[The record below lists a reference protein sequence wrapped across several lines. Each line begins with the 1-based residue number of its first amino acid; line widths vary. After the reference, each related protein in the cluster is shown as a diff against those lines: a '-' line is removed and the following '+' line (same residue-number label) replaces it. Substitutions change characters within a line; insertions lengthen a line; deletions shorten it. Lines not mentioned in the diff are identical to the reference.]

1 MKDVKVGDI
10 KQFSYKHCTMG
21 KCYENVVTGYVTEVT
36 EDVVK
41 FLSTAGNL
49 RFALKQNI
57 VDIRDV
63 KLSDAKRKIL
73 ADMVKTANRIEK
85 AGSELEEC
93 RVVMG
98 KANREYEEACREM
111 LVQSMFLN
119 TPEKGV

>member
-1 MKDVKVGDI
+1 VK
-10 KQFSYKHCTMG
+10 
-21 KCYENVVTGYVTEVT
+21 
-36 EDVVK
+36 
-41 FLSTAGNL
+41 A
-49 RFALKQNI
+49 
-57 VDIRDV
+57 V

-85 AGSELEEC
+85 AGSELAEC

-98 KANREYEEACREM
+98 KENKKYEEACREM